1 MVHQE
6 TSGAATGY
14 PQVARRSL
22 LNGTNFGAVAAG
34 AVPVSAIR
42 PNQEI
47 DYG

>member
-1 MVHQE
+1 MAHQE

-14 PQVARRSL
+14 LRVAWRSL
-22 LNGTNFGAVAAG
+22 LQGTVFGVFAAG

-42 PNQEI
+42 PHKEI